1 MVLSRFPRR
10 QYTHTPTPIDH
21 APRFSKALAASCPGG
36 VGPDIWIKR
45 DDMLGL
51 FPGGNKTRKL
61 EFLAADALAQ
71 GADTLITC
79 GAPQSNHCRI
89 TLAAAVKEGM
99 RCQFVIEER
108 VPGTYKTDASGNN
121 FMFHLLGV
129 ENITLVPA
137 GSNMAEAMGNIAT
150 TLQAQGRKGYIIPG
164 GGSNALGSLGYVAC
178 VQEMQQQWYDAG
190 MAFDK
195 VIVGSGSSG
204 THGGMLAGFLG
215 NHIHIPLI
223 GIGVS
228 RDPADQDP
236 LVHKDAQAVMDLL
249 GTGIQVPREA
259 VVTHGG
265 YWQPKYSVPNAKM
278 VEAVQLLART
288 ESILL
293 DPVYTGKAAS
303 GMVAHVREGRFAKDD
318 VVVFAVALRTS
329 GTAVPVGRLVP
340 LALVVLLGA
349 AVPASVA
356 LYITA
361 AYWFTAST
369 SFANPA
375 VAIARSL
382 TNTFSG
388 INPANLPAFIIA
400 QVTGALVAWV
410 CISWL
415 IEPKTQQNSF
425 TK

>member
-1 MVLSRFPRR
+1 MDLSRFPRR
-10 QYTHTPTPIDH
+10 QYTHAPTPIDH
-21 APRFSKALAASCPGG
+21 APRFSQALAASCPGG

-137 GSNMAEAMGNIAT
+137 GSNMAEAMGQIASA
-150 TLQAQGRKGYIIPG
+150 LQAQGRKGYIIPG

-215 NHIHIPLI
+215 NHINIPLI

-265 YWQPKYSVPNAKM
+265 YWQPKYSIPNAKM
-278 VEAVQLLART
+278 VEAVQMLART

-293 DPVYTGKAAS
+293 DPVYTGKAMA
-303 GMVAHVREGRFAKDD
+303 GLMGLARKGYFKAGEKVLFMHTGGLPALHMYENEVLGR
-318 VVVFAVALRTS
+318 VAVAD
-329 GTAVPVGRLVP
+329 
-340 LALVVLLGA
+340 
-349 AVPASVA
+349 
-356 LYITA
+356 
-361 AYWFTAST
+361 
-369 SFANPA
+369 
-375 VAIARSL
+375 
-382 TNTFSG
+382 
-388 INPANLPAFIIA
+388 
-400 QVTGALVAWV
+400 
-410 CISWL
+410 
-415 IEPKTQQNSF
+415 
-425 TK
+425 